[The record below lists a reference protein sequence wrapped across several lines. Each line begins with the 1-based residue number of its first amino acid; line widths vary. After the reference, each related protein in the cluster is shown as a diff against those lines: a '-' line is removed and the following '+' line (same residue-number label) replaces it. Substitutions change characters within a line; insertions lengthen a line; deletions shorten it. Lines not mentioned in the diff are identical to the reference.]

1 MGILV
6 DSPLRENGLR
16 APTGPAPRDFSFAPK
31 KSARVSVLVVDDE
44 ALIRWSL
51 GETLTDHG
59 YAVLE
64 ASDGRGALAVLSN
77 PPESVAVIMLDYRL
91 PDSNGLQL
99 LAAIRRLSPDS
110 RVVMMTAYGTPDVAA
125 EALRLGAV
133 RVVDKPIEMN
143 DVAEIV
149 SRAARAS

>member
-1 MGILV
+1 VGILV

-16 APTGPAPRDFSFAPK
+16 APTGPAARDFSIAPK
-31 KSARVSVLVVDDE
+31 KSAPVSILVVDDE

-51 GETLTDHG
+51 GETLTDLG

-64 ASDGRGALAVLSN
+64 AGDGKGALAVLTN
-77 PPESVAVIMLDYRL
+77 PPAPIAVVMLDYRL
-91 PDSNGLQL
+91 PDSKGLQL
-99 LAAIRRLSPDS
+99 LAAIRNLSPDS

-133 RVVDKPIEMN
+133 CVLNKPIEMN
-143 DVAEIV
+143 DVPEIV
-149 SRAARAS
+149 SRARAS